1 MKSAFAPLSRYDL
14 EQSYD
19 WNFKQAPEVVPT
31 VTIPSIPGN
40 WTYCG
45 LPVNSPI
52 GMAAGPLL
60 NGKWLRY
67 YAALGIDTLTY
78 KTVRTTPRPCYDL
91 PNLVPV
97 ETDMLLGE
105 ERNVTTTAAWNGSW
119 AVSFGMPSK
128 APDFWIEDARQTK
141 SQLDSGQRLSISVV
155 GTMQSGWSIQELAA
169 DYAECARLAFTAQ
182 ADCVE
187 MNFSCPNVCSEDG
200 QLFQTPPDAASVAQC
215 ARLAVGEG
223 SPLLV
228 KIGLIRD
235 NTLLED
241 LLIALNPHVDA
252 IVTTNSVPATI
263 VDAQRQS
270 LFAGQQRGICGR
282 ATRQASLDQVHRCR
296 EIIETQSLAL
306 EVIGV
311 GGIESA
317 DDVREYLNAGAN
329 SIQIATAAM
338 IDPMIGVRIKQE
350 FE

>member
-1 MKSAFAPLSRYDL
+1 MNSASAPLSRYDL
-14 EQSYD
+14 KQSYD
-19 WNFKQAPEVVPT
+19 WNFEQAPAVAPPVA
-31 VTIPSIPGN
+31 IPSIPGD

-78 KTVRTTPRPCYDL
+78 KTVRTTPRSCYDL

-97 ETDMLLGE
+97 ETDMLIGDE
-105 ERNVTTTAAWNGSW
+105 QNVTASAGWNGSW

-128 APDFWIEDARQTK
+128 APGFWIEDARQTK
-141 SQLDSGQRLSISVV
+141 SQLNSGQRLSISVV
-155 GTMQSGWSIQELAA
+155 GTMQPGWSILELAA
-169 DYAECARLAFTAQ
+169 DYAECVRLALTAQ

-200 QLFQTPPDAASVAQC
+200 QLFQTPPDAAKVAQC

-223 SPLLV
+223 LPLLV
-228 KIGLIRD
+228 KIGLVRD
-235 NTLLED
+235 NKLLED
-241 LLIALNPHVDA
+241 LLIALNPYIDA
-252 IVTTNSVPATI
+252 IVTTNSVPSTVI
-263 VDAQRQS
+263 DAQGQR
-270 LFAGQQRGICGR
+270 LFDGQQRGICGR

-296 EIIETQSLAL
+296 EIIEQQRLAL

-317 DDVREYLNAGAN
+317 DDVRQYLNAGAN

-338 IDPMIGVRIKQE
+338 IDPMLGVRIKQE